1 MNQYQ
6 QVSVGAWILNDK
18 KEILFV
24 KRAKTEDFM
33 PGQWELPG
41 GSSDFGEAPQDALK
55 REIKEECGIDIKVL
69 NPLTVK
75 TYFMETLRKK
85 VQRIEIIFY
94 CKIVDKQQKITLSPE
109 HSNFKFLSLENLGEF
124 ELSKYMMCIIKDV
137 SELNIRF

>member
-33 PGQWELPG
+33 QGQWELPG
-41 GSSDFGEAPQDALK
+41 GSSDFGEVPKDALK
-55 REIKEECGIDIKVL
+55 REVKEECGIDVEVL

-75 TYFMETLRKK
+75 L
-85 VQRIEIIFY
+85 I
-94 CKIVDKQQKITLSPE
+94 L
-109 HSNFKFLSLENLGEF
+109 
-124 ELSKYMMCIIKDV
+124 
-137 SELNIRF
+137 